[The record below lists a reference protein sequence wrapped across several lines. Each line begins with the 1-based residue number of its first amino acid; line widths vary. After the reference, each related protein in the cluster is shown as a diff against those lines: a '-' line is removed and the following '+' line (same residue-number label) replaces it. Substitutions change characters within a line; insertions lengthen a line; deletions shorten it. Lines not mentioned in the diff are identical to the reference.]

1 MRAVDLIIKKRN
13 GYGLTKEEINF
24 LIEGYVEGQIP
35 DYQMSAFLMATYF
48 SDMTKEER
56 LNLTMAMLKSGEEID
71 LTKINGIKCDKHSTG
86 GVGDKTSLVVA
97 PLAAACG
104 IKMAKMSGRG
114 LGHTGGTLDKLESIP
129 GFVIE
134 INSDDFFK
142 QVNEIGLAIIGQT
155 ANITPADKLLYAL
168 RDVTGTVESI
178 PLIASSIMSKK
189 LASGADN
196 IVLDVK
202 VGEGAF
208 MKDVESATKLAE
220 AMVEIGNLAGRET
233 VATLTDMS
241 EPLGLAVGNALEVI
255 EAIDTLKGKGPK
267 DFTELCINLT
277 AEILMVSNL
286 FDNLDDAIKMTN
298 EVLVNG
304 EGLKKLTEMIS
315 YQHGNPDVV
324 NNYDLFPKAKE
335 KIEILYEDSNDQY
348 VSKINALTIGEA
360 AMLLGAGREKK
371 DEQVDYSVGVV
382 LNKKIGDIVSNGDVI
397 ATIYTN
403 HKNTNQAIAKIRD
416 AYKFTVS
423 KVEPIKKI
431 IKVVR

>member
-13 GYGLTKEEINF
+13 GDSLSKAEIDF
-24 LIEGYVEGQIP
+24 LIEGYVKGEIP

-56 LNLTMAMLKSGEEID
+56 LNLTIAMLKSGEEID
-71 LTKINGIKCDKHSTG
+71 LSLIKGIKCDKHSTG

-129 GFVIE
+129 GFKIE
-134 INSDDFFK
+134 ISADDFYK
-142 QVNEIGLAIIGQT
+142 QVNDIGLAIIGQT

-208 MKDVESATKLAE
+208 MKDVDSATKLAA
-220 AMVEIGNLAGRET
+220 AMVEIGNLAGRRT

-241 EPLGLAVGNALEVI
+241 EPLGNAVGNAVEVM
-255 EAIDTLKGKGPK
+255 EAIETLKGHGPK
-267 DFTELCINLT
+267 DFTDLCINLT
-277 AEILMVSNL
+277 AEILIVSNL
-286 FDNLDDAIKMTN
+286 VDNLEDAIRMTKQ
-298 EVLVNG
+298 VLNNG
-304 EGLKKLTEMIS
+304 EGLNKFADMIK
-315 YQHGNPDVV
+315 YQHGNADVI
-324 NNYDLFPKAKE
+324 NNYALFPQALKQIDLVYK
-335 KIEILYEDSNDQY
+335 EDSTQF
-348 VSKINALTIGEA
+348 VSKINALSIGEA
-360 AMLLGAGREKK
+360 AMLLGAGRTVKS
-371 DEQVDYSVGVV
+371 DSIDYAVGVV
-382 LNKKIGDIVSNGDVI
+382 LNKKIGDVVNKGDVI

-403 HKNTNQAIAKIRD
+403 HKNTEQAMNKIYE
-416 AYKFTVS
+416 AYQFTSDEV
-423 KVEPIKKI
+423 KPINKI

>member
-13 GYGLTKEEINF
+13 GYNLTKEEINF
-24 LIEGYVEGQIP
+24 LINGYVKGEIP

-48 SDMTKEER
+48 CDMSKEER
-56 LNLTMAMLKSGEEID
+56 LNLTIAMLKSGEEID
-71 LTKINGIKCDKHSTG
+71 LSKINGIKCDKHSTG
-86 GVGDKTSLVVA
+86 GVGDKTSLVVG

-129 GFVIE
+129 GFIIE
-134 INSDDFFK
+134 IDSDNFFK

-178 PLIASSIMSKK
+178 PLISSSIMSKK

-208 MKDVESATKLAE
+208 MKDVDSATKLAE
-220 AMVEIGNLAGRET
+220 AMVEIGNLAGRRT

-255 EAIDTLKGKGPK
+255 EAIETLKGKGPK
-267 DFTELCINLT
+267 DFTDLCINLT
-277 AEILMVSNL
+277 AEILIVSNL
-286 FDNLDDAIKMTN
+286 VDDLKAAIDMAKS
-298 EVLVNG
+298 VLENG
-304 EGLKKLTEMIS
+304 EGLKKLSEMIN
-315 YQHGNPDVV
+315 YQHGNADVIH
-324 NNYDLFPKAKE
+324 NYALFPQAKE
-335 KIEILYEDSNDQY
+335 KIDIIYEQPEEKY
-348 VSKINALTIGEA
+348 VCKINALTIGEA
-360 AMLLGAGREKK
+360 AMLLGAGREVKEAK
-371 DEQVDYSVGVV
+371 VDYSVGVV
-382 LNKKIGDIVSNGDVI
+382 LNKKIGDIVQQGDVI
-397 ATIYTN
+397 ASIYTN
-403 HKNTNQAIAKIRD
+403 HKNTEQAINKIHE
-416 AYKFTVS
+416 AYLFTEA
-423 KVEPIKKI
+423 KVEPITKI